1 MSNHCLLW
9 VRGRLR
15 FVLWTDHKNVNT
27 NLKMGVVTPDCRCG
41 GELLIQIHFLLHCIY
56 LHACQG

>member
-1 MSNHCLLW
+1 MSHRCLLW
-9 VRGRLR
+9 VRRRLW
-15 FVLWTDHKNVNT
+15 FVLRTDHKNVNT

-41 GELLIQIHFLLHCIY
+41 RELLTQIHLLLQYIH